1 MLQATCSTVLKA
13 TSPPAKTIQ
22 NIPPAYIVFSKLD
35 RERNIFPPTSR
46 RKYRL
51 LVCLYPS
58 FMSCLLI
65 SLRNALEES
74 IVIPT
79 LHSCRAEG
87 LG

>member
-1 MLQATCSTVLKA
+1 MLQASCSNVLKA
-13 TSPPAKTIQ
+13 ASPSAKTIQ

-46 RKYRL
+46 RKYHL

-58 FMSCLLI
+58 FVSCLLI
-65 SLRNALEES
+65 SLINVLEES
-74 IVIPT
+74 IVILT